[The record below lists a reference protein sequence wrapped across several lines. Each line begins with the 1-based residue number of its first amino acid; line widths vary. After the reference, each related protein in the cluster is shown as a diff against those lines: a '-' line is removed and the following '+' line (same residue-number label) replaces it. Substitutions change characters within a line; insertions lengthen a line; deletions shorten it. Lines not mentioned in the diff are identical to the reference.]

1 MSVPTNV
8 RRFEALL
15 YASLMLDALSVAV
28 QDRTPN
34 AEMTEQMI
42 MTATLLAGGMILLLV
57 YFVWLAAHWR
67 KKLAALGA
75 GRSPGAVGDLARP
88 DHRREGHGA
97 RQRHRDRL
105 LRADHD
111 GPVFLLQRRRAG
123 LVQRVRFCA
132 VP

>member
-1 MSVPTNV
+1 MSVPSNV

-57 YFVWLAAHWR
+57 YFVWLAAYRR
-67 KKLAALGA
+67 KNWPRWVLAAALALSVISLGQIIGEKGLELDSA
-75 GRSPGAVGDLARP
+75 IEIVSCALTTMGLYFSFTGDAQ
-88 DHRREGHGA
+88 GWFNA
-97 RQRHRDRL
+97 
-105 LRADHD
+105 
-111 GPVFLLQRRRAG
+111 
-123 LVQRVRFCA
+123 
-132 VP
+132 

>member
-42 MTATLLAGGMILLLV
+42 MTGTLLAGGMILLLV
-57 YFVWLAAHWR
+57 YFVRLAAHHR
-67 KKLAALGA
+67 KNWPRWVLAAALVLTVISLGQIIGEKGMELDSA
-75 GRSPGAVGDLARP
+75 IEIVSCALTTMGLYFSFTGDAQ
-88 DHRREGHGA
+88 GWFNA
-97 RQRHRDRL
+97 
-105 LRADHD
+105 
-111 GPVFLLQRRRAG
+111 
-123 LVQRVRFCA
+123 
-132 VP
+132 

>member
-1 MSVPTNV
+1 MSVPSNV

-34 AEMTEQMI
+34 AQVTEQMI

-67 KKLAALGA
+67 QSWPRFVLAAALVLSVISLGQIIGEKGLELDSA
-75 GRSPGAVGDLARP
+75 IEIVSCALTTMGLYCSFSGDAQ
-88 DHRREGHGA
+88 GWFNA
-97 RQRHRDRL
+97 
-105 LRADHD
+105 
-111 GPVFLLQRRRAG
+111 
-123 LVQRVRFCA
+123 
-132 VP
+132 

>member
-57 YFVWLAAHWR
+57 YFVRLAAHWR
-67 KKLAALGA
+67 KNWPRWVLVAALVLSVISLAQILGERGLELDSA
-75 GRSPGAVGDLARP
+75 IEIVSCVLTAFGLYFSFTGDAK
-88 DHRREGHGA
+88 GWFNA
-97 RQRHRDRL
+97 
-105 LRADHD
+105 
-111 GPVFLLQRRRAG
+111 
-123 LVQRVRFCA
+123 
-132 VP
+132 

>member
-1 MSVPTNV
+1 MSLPSNV

-34 AEMTEQMI
+34 AQVTEQMI

-67 KKLAALGA
+67 QSWPRFVLAAALVLSVISLGQIIGEKGLELDSA
-75 GRSPGAVGDLARP
+75 IEIVSCALTTMGLYFSFSGDAQ
-88 DHRREGHGA
+88 GWFNA
-97 RQRHRDRL
+97 
-105 LRADHD
+105 
-111 GPVFLLQRRRAG
+111 
-123 LVQRVRFCA
+123 
-132 VP
+132 